1 MADGAGEAEVGEA
14 GAEEVG
20 AAGVSSRPGV
30 GPPLTAIA
38 LLSVALSCALMQQRS
53 SVVDL
58 AESLRKDLNRY
69 SPGEKLPSSRAL
81 VERHRV
87 SPVTVSR
94 ALAALA
100 AEGLVVTRP
109 GAGAFRAERPRAGA
123 PRPGDTSW
131 QEVALSVET
140 AGESVPRSVDA
151 SGVLA
156 TLAAPPPGIL
166 EFNNG
171 YLHSSL
177 QPERAL
183 AAALA
188 RAGRRPGAW
197 GRPPVEG
204 LPELRA
210 WFAREIGGPAGA
222 LGAADV
228 LVTAGGQSAL
238 TSALRALAPPG
249 APVLVESP
257 TYPGILAA
265 ARASGQRPVP
275 VPVDA
280 DGVRPDLLAE
290 ALRATGAR
298 VFVCQPLFQNPT
310 GATLSAERRR
320 EVLAIARAAGAF
332 VVEDDFARR
341 LVHEDAPLL
350 PATLAA
356 DDPDGVVVH
365 VCSLT
370 KATSPSLRVAA
381 LAARGPVLERL
392 RAIQVVDSFFV
403 PRPLQETA
411 LELVGAPSWPRHL
424 RTVAAELHT
433 RREALV
439 TAVRR
444 ELPALELRHVPPGG
458 YHLWLRLPQGTDE
471 AALASAALRA
481 GVAVAPGRPYFCAEP
496 PAPHVRLS
504 FASVAGTGEL
514 AEGARRLRTACE
526 EVLAGPQV

>member
-1 MADGAGEAEVGEA
+1 
-14 GAEEVG
+14 
-20 AAGVSSRPGV
+20 
-30 GPPLTAIA
+30 
-38 LLSVALSCALMQQRS
+38 MQERS
-53 SVVDL
+53 SVAEL
-58 AESLRKDLNRY
+58 AEVLRRELNRY

-109 GAGAFRAERPRAGA
+109 GAGAFRAAPRVEAPRA
-123 PRPGDTSW
+123 GDTSW

-140 AGESVPRSVDA
+140 PGESVPRSVDA
-151 SGVLA
+151 SAVVA

-166 EFNNG
+166 ELNG
-171 YLHSSL
+171 GYPHPSL
-177 QPERAL
+177 QPERAM

-197 GRPPVEG
+197 GRPPVDG

-210 WFAREIGGPAGA
+210 WFAHEIGGRGGA
-222 LGAADV
+222 VAASDV

-238 TSALRALAPPG
+238 TCAVRALAPPG

-257 TYPGILAA
+257 TYPGMLAA
-265 ARASGQRPVP
+265 ARASGLRPVP
-275 VPVDA
+275 VPA
-280 DGVRPDLLAE
+280 DTDGLRPDLLAE
-290 ALRATGAR
+290 ALRANGAR
-298 VFVCQPLFQNPT
+298 VVVCQPLFQNPT
-310 GATLSAERRR
+310 GAVLSSERRR
-320 EVLAIARAAGAF
+320 EVIRIAREAGAF
-332 VVEDDFARR
+332 VIEDDFARR
-341 LVHEDAPLL
+341 LVHEDAPPL

-370 KATSPSLRVAA
+370 KVTSPSLRVGA
-381 LAARGPVLERL
+381 LAARGPALERL

-403 PRPLQETA
+403 PRPLQEAA
-411 LELVGAPSWPRHL
+411 LELVGAPSWARHL
-424 RTVAAELHT
+424 RTVAAALRT

-444 ELPALELRHVPPGG
+444 ELPELPPPHVPPGG
-458 YHLWLRLPQGTDE
+458 FHLWLRLPHGTDE
-471 AALASAALRA
+471 TALASAALRA
-481 GVAVAPGRPYFCAEP
+481 GVAVAPGRPYFSAEP

-514 AEGARRLRTACE
+514 AEGVRRLRTAWD
-526 EVLAGPQV
+526 EVLG

>member
-1 MADGAGEAEVGEA
+1 ME
-14 GAEEVG
+14 
-20 AAGVSSRPGV
+20 
-30 GPPLTAIA
+30 
-38 LLSVALSCALMQQRS
+38 QRS
-53 SVVDL
+53 SVAEL
-58 AESLRKDLNRY
+58 AKSLRKELDRY
-69 SPGEKLPSSRAL
+69 SPGEKLPSSRVL

-109 GAGAFRAERPRAGA
+109 GAGAFRADRPGAGA

-140 AGESVPRSVDA
+140 AGEPVRRSVDA

-156 TLAAPPPGIL
+156 TLAAPPHGIL

-183 AAALA
+183 SAALA

-197 GRPPVEG
+197 ERPPVEG

-210 WFAREIGGPAGA
+210 WFAREIGGPGGT

-228 LVTAGGQSAL
+228 LITAGGQSAL
-238 TSALRALAPPG
+238 TCALRALAPPG

-257 TYPGILAA
+257 TYPGVLAA
-265 ARASGQRPVP
+265 ARASGLRPVP
-275 VPVDA
+275 VPVDTE
-280 DGVRPDLLAE
+280 GVRPELLAE

-310 GATLSAERRR
+310 GAMLAPERRR
-320 EVLAIARAAGAF
+320 EVIGIARAAGAF

-341 LVHEDAPLL
+341 LVHEDAPPLA
-350 PATLAA
+350 PTLAA

-370 KATSPSLRVAA
+370 KPTSPSLRVGA
-381 LAARGPVLERL
+381 LAARGPALGRL

-403 PRPLQETA
+403 PRPLQEAA

-424 RTVAAELHT
+424 RNVAAELRT
-433 RREALV
+433 RRDALV

-444 ELPALELRHVPPGG
+444 ELPDLELRYVPPGG

-471 AALASAALRA
+471 TALDSAALRA
-481 GVAVAPGRPYFCAEP
+481 GVAVAPGGPYFCAEP

-504 FASVAGTGEL
+504 FASVAGVGEL
-514 AEGARRLRTACE
+514 AEGVRRLRTAWG
-526 EVLAGPQV
+526 EVLAGA